1 MAWRAPCPE
10 GEQRVK
16 ARGASTSVVRIRR
29 TDLHLGGGLGIPGS
43 CAPSPILPLLLS
55 CGRVVVSEGGVCAPV
70 LGAVTVWEGAACLPG
85 WQTSEGP
92 AGRGDE
98 GGMKPRVQESCHQ
111 VGGREPGPMARRLP
125 NLSSPGRQM
134 DRTPAKA
141 SCSLHAGPW
150 LPARPGPRSGGSV
163 LLVAPRGSAS
173 LGARITSWE
182 APLCPGTPEGGTQ
195 SSGPST
201 VTPQDSSRLT
211 HLEHTLVSSLIV

>member
-125 NLSSPGRQM
+125 LCP
-134 DRTPAKA
+134 
-141 SCSLHAGPW
+141 
-150 LPARPGPRSGGSV
+150 
-163 LLVAPRGSAS
+163 PRGVRWTGLQPRPRALYTLDPGFPPALVRDPEVPCCWWHHEAARVWV
-173 LGARITSWE
+173 LGSHPGKLPCARG
-182 APLCPGTPEGGTQ
+182 PPKGGLRA
-195 SSGPST
+195 
-201 VTPQDSSRLT
+201 QDPRL
-211 HLEHTLVSSLIV
+211 